1 MKKLGLFNKK
11 NLKNSLKF
19 IFFFK
24 IFPFIKDVNKIQYIK
39 DIVNF
44 YITDNEQKINYYKF
58 IKYFIKNWCGV
69 RIMSFESLTDEDI
82 RFRIDNIIENF
93 HKKLNSFI
101 DCHKPKLSFF
111 VSKYKSLIMTMYTEY
126 INILNTI
133 NKEPRS
139 KFSISDDII
148 EFLKSINNGKY
159 NFNSILQINKS
170 DDDILYSICLKV
182 LNLLYEN
189 SFLNIDNDIKN
200 NNNSINQ
207 SEKSDKSE
215 VEAEEHEDNKDS
227 FSDDKIDEEDFAL
240 ENNLIN
246 FKKEIDN
253 ILKKNFKDNAKN
265 DNLYNDYNIR
275 KKPYKRT
282 SVSNNNSIF
291 DCLYGDEDLDYTEI
305 LDKKKKKK

>member
-1 MKKLGLFNKK
+1 M
-11 NLKNSLKF
+11 
-19 IFFFK
+19 
-24 IFPFIKDVNKIQYIK
+24 
-39 DIVNF
+39 
-44 YITDNEQKINYYKF
+44 
-58 IKYFIKNWCGV
+58 
-69 RIMSFESLTDEDI
+69 
-82 RFRIDNIIENF
+82 
-93 HKKLNSFI
+93 
-101 DCHKPKLSFF
+101 
-111 VSKYKSLIMTMYTEY
+111 
-126 INILNTI
+126 
-133 NKEPRS
+133 
-139 KFSISDDII
+139 
-148 EFLKSINNGKY
+148 
-159 NFNSILQINKS
+159 
-170 DDDILYSICLKV
+170 KV

-275 KKPYKRT
+275 KKSYKRI

-291 DCLYGDEDLDYTEI
+291 ECLYGDDDLDYTEI
-305 LDKKKKKK
+305 LEKKSEKK